1 MHLICPITTSLAVIP
16 ILVVMTVNKFF
27 ICYIAV
33 LGNWIPA
40 QICREQTDI
49 YPKGVRQDSLT

>member
-33 LGNWIPA
+33 ILKFSGMCYVNDYIRYA
-40 QICREQTDI
+40 KICST
-49 YPKGVRQDSLT
+49 S